1 MAARRRFCDT
11 DAHDMKSHEL
21 IRELLQHANA
31 KQLAAEMGLS
41 ASLIYKWAEPGEE
54 GGSGSVN
61 PLDRVEQLARITDG
75 ARVAQWVSACAGG
88 YYVKSPQAHTGGAPH
103 SLVVASHEIIQE
115 FADMLSTISAAAL
128 DNKITKAEA
137 KDIRARWQHLQSVT
151 EEFVRGC
158 EQGDFGP
165 IIEKHQQPGAHGIAR
180 RPTA

>member
-1 MAARRRFCDT
+1 
-11 DAHDMKSHEL
+11 MKSHEL
-21 IRELLQHANA
+21 VRELLQHANA

-41 ASLIYKWAEPGEE
+41 ASLIYKWAEPGEA

-61 PLDRVEQLARITDG
+61 PLDRVEQLARLTDG
-75 ARVAQWVSACAGG
+75 ARVAQWVATCAQG
-88 YYVKSPQAHTGGAPH
+88 YFVKNPKPHHPSEPH
-103 SLVVASHEIIQE
+103 SLVIASHEIIQE
-115 FADMLSTISAAAL
+115 FADMLSTVSAAAL
-128 DNKITKAEA
+128 DNKITPQEA

-180 RPTA
+180 RSSTKSPFNA

>member
-1 MAARRRFCDT
+1 
-11 DAHDMKSHEL
+11 MKSHEL

-41 ASLIYKWAEPGEE
+41 ASLIYKWAEPGEA

-61 PLDRVEQLARITDG
+61 PLDRVEQLARMTDG
-75 ARVAQWVSACAGG
+75 ARVAQWVCACADG
-88 YYVKSPQAHTGGAPH
+88 YYVKNPKAHTGGEPH
-103 SLVVASHEIIQE
+103 SLVTASHEIVQE
-115 FADMLSTISAAAL
+115 FADVLSTVSAAAT
-128 DNKITKAEA
+128 DNKITKTEA

-158 EQGDFGP
+158 EQGDFQDIMQRHRQSGT
-165 IIEKHQQPGAHGIAR
+165 HGLVK